1 MNRKDLLKYLAGY
14 ILGGSFFLLL
24 IPALIYS
31 ASYLS
36 GLIFPCSIF
45 NDDRIR
51 TATALFLLL
60 PGAVFMVWSNT
71 SLFLTGKGGPTQGFG
86 IEISPKT
93 KVLVTKGP
101 YRYTRNPMVFGAYS
115 IYIALA
121 FYLNSYTSL
130 ILVLLFLPVI
140 VIYLKKSEEKR
151 LLEDF
156 SEAYLKY
163 RDSVSLL
170 IPFPPKK

>member
-1 MNRKDLLKYLAGY
+1 
-14 ILGGSFFLLL
+14 
-24 IPALIYS
+24 
-31 ASYLS
+31 
-36 GLIFPCSIF
+36 
-45 NDDRIR
+45 
-51 TATALFLLL
+51 
-60 PGAVFMVWSNT
+60 MVWSNT